1 MVQTL
6 QFFIAQV
13 VRLREALL
21 ARERQLERK
30 SGEVAQVQA
39 VCDQLQV
46 GARNPKLRQT

>member
-1 MVQTL
+1 MQ
-6 QFFIAQV
+6 
-13 VRLREALL
+13 RLREALR

-46 GARNPKLRQT
+46 CACRAMDPNSDGSLHC